1 MGGRIDDL
9 EKSILDLTKEMGI
22 VLPPTSSGASKND
35 QEKWS
40 NYRL

>member
-22 VLPPTSSGASKND
+22 VLPPRGK
-35 QEKWS
+35 QEWS
-40 NYRL
+40 REMIKL